1 MTGEEI
7 TDYAIARILKHY
19 HNPGY
24 REITDYDKVVELGV
38 PLEVEGDTIMAY
50 PCPGQTI
57 YINPD
62 TGYAVTYRRQK
73 VDVENNKYYYNFTDT
88 DDTEDDTLYEYVVE
102 YEWKNTSL
110 PWLDTE

>member
-19 HNPGY
+19 HKPGY

-38 PLEVEGDTIMAY
+38 PLEVEEDTIMAY

-62 TGYAVTYRRQK
+62 TGYAVTYQRQK
-73 VDVENNKYYYNFTDT
+73 VSSEDDAYYYAWIEDY
-88 DDTEDDTLYEYVVE
+88 DPEDDMSYEYVTT

-110 PWLDTE
+110 PWLDPE